1 MRKAVSSKAPDCQ
14 VKKYVGTSFDDVKI
28 VADNIDDVITVAD
41 NISKIDD
48 VMPHVGDIAIVAN
61 NIDDVETVADN
72 IADVNT
78 LAPIASDITNVSTNI
93 DAVKNTSD
101 NMDAVIDA
109 PNQAAA
115 AKASADAALVS
126 ETNAKTSETNA
137 KQSETN
143 ASTSEQNAAASAQA
157 AQASASAASASE
169 QAAST
174 SETNAK
180 QSENNAATS
189 AAEALASQQAASL
202 SESNA
207 ALSET
212 NASNSATVAANSATA
227 AATSETNA
235 AASEASANTSETNAA
250 NSEQVA
256 TTKAN
261 EANAS
266 AAAAASSATDANQAK
281 DDAVIAKDAAEAAQ
295 LKSETIYEAFM
306 KGAVYRGAWNPKT
319 QAYPDPQGIN
329 SHWDVLLDSGATYE
343 DFDGKRWY
351 SGDRLIWSEPDQE
364 YFHVNRVAGVLSVN
378 GKTGAVNI
386 TAEDINALPI
396 DGAAKHV
403 GILDKRNSNGGPLT
417 PRALEST
424 ATTFQFTDDDKP
436 VDYWMSKMSVKGW
449 TNNYY
454 AWELGSGAGQTTTPD
469 NNKLWFRNGVNDTW
483 NPWEEIYT
491 SKNKPLANDLDAP
504 TWRQIGLDSTQAN
517 LWRATGTA
525 RNDTTVNLDDLAD
538 YPGFYRTLIST
549 SRLPDDM
556 PQEEKDAIFATYPK
570 HRGGTLF
577 NGIWY
582 LETLNIGKDSS
593 ATQILHP
600 YRTTDGMWIRTR
612 YGGIWK
618 PWVRIYDS
626 NYAPNAEEVGAYAKD
641 EIDTMKGKDIF
652 STRDVGTTTTEDLS
666 VFPDFL
672 GVTRVQGSVLPG
684 FPEASL
690 SRYGNLASFYRSGAD
705 TAFQLFANYDNEKLF
720 YKSGNRSRWSTR
732 QWQEVYT
739 SGNKPSAA
747 DINAVSKSGD
757 TMTGDLVINTRLRT
771 STVVNNDNGEQGL
784 LMYAGGTTRLGGSG
798 ASSMYFCPNGVSN
811 NSAGDKAMELS
822 KEGFVNLNA
831 DSATPLNIYRIGNG
845 INVNMKFQG
854 RNTDGTVIGTPW
866 YAGAYTE
873 GDGFGFGKDPNLA
886 ASANRVLEIAET
898 GVGVRTTGSTSG
910 VTIFG
915 DDPAVIFY
923 RNDIAKSG
931 YIGMTGDSDD
941 AFYVRPPSTG
951 TRFKVY
957 HQGNKPRADEVAGND
972 ISLDG
977 LSESL
982 FYPVVF
988 DGFNTAGYINNMT
1001 LSVGSGSGS
1010 DPYNNNTLTGF
1021 ARGGGW
1027 SDQRAMWDLI
1037 LQKYSEGETNIHSLW
1052 RGTQNF
1058 SGVVVYVRGGQAI
1071 SLRSNS
1077 HAKVYTSDYSFGG
1090 SVFKAGVSDPNA
1102 SGVVTNGERL
1112 ISFGTSGRY
1121 CSDMATRF
1129 YTGEIKILPKDA
1141 HGLFKIETGAN
1152 YDAMIRLSED
1162 AGKHGGFIHYEGSGG
1177 NELRIG
1183 TRNNDTDVIAMRVYR
1198 GSSSV
1203 HIGDELLAK
1212 DLNVSLNGGLKLSG
1226 RRAIRSTDSSWLRL
1240 NDEGAFSSGIF
1251 CGSSLLRTDG
1261 QITSGSWSGSN
1272 KASRVALNFTDS
1284 TWGANGTAGFSV
1296 NNPDTS
1302 SAHWLAASYYDST
1315 NIRAGIQI
1323 LSTSEGRMRFYTNRR
1338 SKYVEIN
1345 GGNVV
1350 AQGNVTGYSDARVK
1364 TDLEVIPNALDKVS
1378 QLTGYT
1384 YKRTDMDSDERKV
1397 GLIAQDVEKVL
1408 PEAVV
1413 TVDREDLGIDDFK
1426 TLDYGNMVALL
1437 VEGMKEQQAQIE
1449 ELKKQIEELKK

>member
-180 QSENNAATS
+180 QSETNAATS
-189 AAEALASQQAASL
+189 ASAALAS
-202 SESNA
+202 ENA
-207 ALSET
+207 AKLSET
-212 NASNSATVAANSATA
+212 NAKTSETNAAASALAASNSASA

-235 AASEASANTSETNAA
+235 GISETNAKDSEIAAA

-256 TTKAN
+256 TTKAA
-261 EANAS
+261 EAS
-266 AAAAASSATDANQAK
+266 ASAIAAKASE
-281 DDAVIAKDAAEAAQ
+281 DAALQSKNDAELAKLAAQ
-295 LKSETIYEAFM
+295 DAQEKSETIYEAFM

-319 QAYPDPQGIN
+319 QVYPDPQGIN
-329 SHWDVLLDSGATYE
+329 SHWDVLLDSGVTYE

-386 TAEDINALPI
+386 TADDINAI
-396 DGAAKHV
+396 DSVPATVPDVDALFAQNKHVIDHTNSSVPGLAGQRALLHIQNGQGGFQLTARSVGSEYHVRTANSSDGTIYPWERLYTTGYKPTPADIGAAPDDYSPSWAQV
-403 GILDKRNSNGGPLT
+403 GL
-417 PRALEST
+417 
-424 ATTFQFTDDDKP
+424 
-436 VDYWMSKMSVKGW
+436 VKG
-449 TNNYY
+449 TNLYR
-454 AWELGSGAGQTTTPD
+454 AVGRTLGSEASDWDTLDSAGIYARLINNTSINGPVGGTGYHYLENFNYGSTGNTTQLAIPYGISGKNGRIALRSRY
-469 NNKLWFRNGVNDTW
+469 NNVW
-483 NPWEEIYT
+483 NPWEYLYT
-491 SKNKPLANDLDAP
+491 TENKPTLTELGALGKTEAAVGISNP
-504 TWRQIGLDSTQAN
+504 TNGTTSTDWDS
-517 LWRATGTA
+517 
-525 RNDTTVNLDDLAD
+525 
-538 YPGFYRTLIST
+538 FI
-549 SRLPDDM
+549 PDDM
-556 PQEEKDAIFATYPK
+556 KLTTTSINSPTGNAAHGFFLPHQGGFGTRFGTQFVARDNNYFLRSREDDAW
-570 HRGGTLF
+570 
-577 NGIWY
+577 N
-582 LETLNIGKDSS
+582 
-593 ATQILHP
+593 
-600 YRTTDGMWIRTR
+600 
-612 YGGIWK
+612 
-618 PWVRIYDS
+618 PWV
-626 NYAPNAEEVGAYAKD
+626 
-641 EIDTMKGKDIF
+641 EI
-652 STRDVGTTTTEDLS
+652 
-666 VFPDFL
+666 
-672 GVTRVQGSVLPG
+672 
-684 FPEASL
+684 
-690 SRYGNLASFYRSGAD
+690 
-705 TAFQLFANYDNEKLF
+705 
-720 YKSGNRSRWSTR
+720 
-732 QWQEVYT
+732 YT
-739 SGNKPSAA
+739 SGNKPTAA

-822 KEGFVNLNA
+822 KEGFVNFNA

-886 ASANRVLEIAET
+886 ASVNRVLEIAET
-898 GVGVRTTGSTSG
+898 GVGVRATGGTSG
-910 VTIFG
+910 MTIYS

-923 RNDIAKSG
+923 RNSIGKSG
-931 YIGMTGDSDD
+931 YIGMSGDTDD

-957 HQGNKPRADEVAGND
+957 HQGNKPRADEVANNEV
-972 ISLDG
+972 SLDG

-982 FYPVVF
+982 FYPLVF
-988 DGFNTAGYINNMT
+988 DANNTAGYVCHID
-1001 LSVGSGSGS
+1001 LGVGSGSGS
-1010 DPYNNNTLTGF
+1010 DPYNNNTLVGY

-1027 SDQRAMWDLI
+1027 SDHTDFWDVTV
-1037 LQKYSEGETNIHSLW
+1037 QKYVDSETNIHSMW
-1052 RGTQNF
+1052 EGAQNF
-1058 SGVVVYVRGGQAI
+1058 SGIVIYVRGGQTVK
-1071 SLRSNS
+1071 LRSNS
-1077 HAKVYTSDYSFGG
+1077 HARLYTSDFSLGG
-1090 SVFKAGVSDPNA
+1090 SVFKAGVSDPNT
-1102 SGVVTNGERL
+1102 SGVVTNGIRL
-1112 ISFGTSGRY
+1112 ASFGESGRY
-1121 CSDMATRF
+1121 CSSTASRF
-1129 YTGEIKILPKDA
+1129 YTNEIKILPKEA
-1141 HGLFKIETGAN
+1141 HGLFKIETPAN
-1152 YDAMIRLSED
+1152 YDSMIRMSED
-1162 AGKHGGFIHYEGSGG
+1162 SAKHGAFLHYEGSGG
-1177 NELRIG
+1177 NEFRIG
-1183 TRNNDTDVIAMRVYR
+1183 TRNNDSDVIAMRIYR
-1198 GSSSV
+1198 GSQSV
-1203 HIGDELLAK
+1203 HVGDELLAK

-1240 NDEGAFSSGIF
+1240 NDEDAFSSGIY

-1261 QITSGSWSGSN
+1261 QITSGSWGGST
-1272 KASRVALNFTDS
+1272 KSARVANNFTDS
-1284 TWGANGTAGFSV
+1284 TWGTNGTAGFSV
-1296 NNPDTS
+1296 NNPDTA
-1302 SAHWLAASYYDST
+1302 SAHWLAASYYNSS
-1315 NIRAGIQI
+1315 NIRAGIQV